1 MFHNFTELIMEIPSP
16 ASINGVA
23 LLSEELMLFML
34 PTDSRSISEK
44 TSIGFWPWTKRI
56 IEPIVIP
63 TESPIKKE

>member
-1 MFHNFTELIMEIPSP
+1 MEIPSP
-16 ASINGVA
+16 ASIKGVA
-23 LLSEELMLFML
+23 LLSEALMLFML

-44 TSIGFWPWTKRI
+44 TSIGFWSWTKRI

>member
-1 MFHNFTELIMEIPSP
+1 MEIPSP
-16 ASINGVA
+16 ASIKGVA

-44 TSIGFWPWTKRI
+44 TSIGFWHWTKRI

>member
-1 MFHNFTELIMEIPSP
+1 
-16 ASINGVA
+16 
-23 LLSEELMLFML
+23 ML

-44 TSIGFWPWTKRI
+44 TSIGFWPWTNRI